1 VSLFSE
7 EVAAGVKAGD
17 PKAIEVVYTVLADRL
32 LSYLCARV
40 RDRATAEDLVEA
52 TFLELLQKG
61 WTIRG
66 GAAAIKVWL
75 FRSAHF
81 NALDHHRRMSR
92 RPEDLFGDPARIEAE
107 DHARGPEELAV
118 AADEAAR
125 VQAALACLSSEQRE
139 VLELRYG
146 SGLSAP
152 EIGRVL
158 GKNDGAVRSL
168 QHRGERSLA
177 KLLASEESGDTRRP
191 MVMAGRRERVPAA
204 GKRRTPSSRAH
215 EVRAHEVPGP

>member
-1 VSLFSE
+1 MSLFSE
-7 EVAAGVKAGD
+7 EVAAGVRAGD
-17 PKAIEVVYTVLADRL
+17 PEAIAAVYASLADRL
-32 LSYLCARV
+32 LSYLAARV
-40 RDRATAEDLVEA
+40 RDRATAEDLLEQ

-61 WTIRG
+61 STIRG

-92 RPEDLFGDPARIEAE
+92 RPEDLCEDPYRLEPIDA
-107 DHARGPEELAV
+107 ARGPEELAV
-118 AADEAAR
+118 AGDESER
-125 VQAALACLSSEQRE
+125 IRTALEMLSTEQRQ
-139 VLELRYG
+139 VLELRYAA
-146 SGLSAP
+146 GLSAP

-177 KLLASEESGDTRRP
+177 RLLTGDDQGDSDWQASAP
-191 MVMAGRRERVPAA
+191 RRERVVA
-204 GKRRTPSSRAH
+204 GARRRRASMRVN
-215 EVRAHEVPGP
+215 EG

>member
-1 VSLFSE
+1 MSLFSE
-7 EVAAGVKAGD
+7 EVAAGVRAGD
-17 PKAIEVVYTVLADRL
+17 PDAVAAVYEALSDRL
-32 LSYLCARV
+32 LSYLAARV
-40 RDRATAEDLVEA
+40 RDRATAEDLLEL

-61 WTIRG
+61 NTIRG

-92 RPEDLFGDPARIEAE
+92 RPEDLYEDPHLLEPI
-107 DHARGPEELAV
+107 DGARGPEELAV
-118 AADEAAR
+118 ANDESER
-125 VQAALACLSSEQRE
+125 IRSALELLSVDQRQ
-139 VLELRYG
+139 VLELRY
-146 SGLSAP
+146 SAGLSAP

-177 KLLASEESGDTRRP
+177 RLLAGDDLGDNEPDTAVP
-191 MVMAGRRERVPAA
+191 SRRERVAA
-204 GKRRTPSSRAH
+204 GARRRRASMRVN
-215 EVRAHEVPGP
+215 ES

>member
-1 VSLFSE
+1 MSLFSE
-7 EVAAGVKAGD
+7 EVAAGIRAGD
-17 PKAIEVVYTVLADRL
+17 PDAVAAVYESLADRL
-32 LSYLCARV
+32 LSYLSARV
-40 RDRATAEDLVEA
+40 RDRATAEDLLEQ

-61 WTIRG
+61 CTIRG

-92 RPEDLFGDPARIEAE
+92 RPEDLCEDPYRLEPI
-107 DHARGPEELAV
+107 DGARGPEELAV
-118 AADEAAR
+118 AGDESER
-125 VQAALACLSSEQRE
+125 IRTALEMLSSEQRQ
-139 VLELRYG
+139 VLELRYAA
-146 SGLSAP
+146 GLSAP

-177 KLLASEESGDTRRP
+177 RLLTGDEYGDTERQTG
-191 MVMAGRRERVPAA
+191 ALRRERVVA
-204 GKRRTPSSRAH
+204 GARRRRASMRVT
-215 EVRAHEVPGP
+215 EG